1 MNNNQINNN
10 YTTQTPMMQN
20 NIPNYVDKQP
30 KKKRKKHIGL
40 WIILTILILTVSIFG
55 IKVWRNSVA
64 TDYLNNILSDQPF
77 GFSNADYIDYV
88 TEDIKIPNKI
98 EISEEKFE
106 EIEWESNNED
116 ILTSNG
122 IVTRPTTSNT
132 PVELTA
138 TIKHRFG
145 KGQKTFYLTVI
156 KSDKKS
162 IEDIY
167 VLTQEE
173 ISSGKGRNNI
183 EITYDKNK
191 NIETISGNLGSTKVE
206 NSDDVLTVIKA
217 YSKLLNIENLSFTVS
232 NINSSLDGKQYTCTQ
247 IYNNLPVL
255 SKQIVITT
263 NNKDCL
269 DSITVNVAKNI
280 KVNTSNKLS
289 QKEIEKIVTSEMGKT
304 TVVVSTKEIVTEKDN
319 KFYHVYSIS
328 TLNEE
333 KNELYNILI
342 DINSKKIISKK
353 SLLSKA
359 TSENVKSTAADV
371 FGETQT
377 FYVNKESGLLNTQYR
392 FEDTGRNIRIVNGD
406 SLGLLIDLLING
418 EKVNV
423 AEHLDEKNY
432 EIHSGK
438 NDFSKYPDGVSAYT
452 NLITTYDWY
461 KNNLNRTSFDGKGM
475 PINCLI
481 KFSASEDNAS
491 YISNFKVFGVGEVT
505 KFKYILSGGLDVMG
519 HEYTHAVFH
528 SITGDQP
535 YSTTMHDT
543 INEAYAD
550 IFGCL
555 IDGDWDMGLGLVA
568 DDTVFRDST
577 FKTEHINY
585 LEGKFPTEYLGENW
599 QDECHADSVVLS
611 HVAYAMTENGFSDN
625 DVANIWYQSLFY
637 GVPIDADFIDIRHNV
652 ERAAEKLGYSDEQIS
667 TIGKLFDKVKI
678 KEKEKIKIEN
688 YSVDGDMFKD
698 DTQTKNFLVV
708 WSPIA
713 SILGKSPI
721 MIFEEDNSIE
731 QSYSDE
737 EIARLLSDYYSG
749 LLNEE
754 ISDSEYQFNIQFDY
768 RRMPK
773 FAINMCKNF
782 ATDAKNNML
791 TQISDTTGQSE
802 EETDDWF
809 GIIFLVQN
817 YEGTSYEFWTEFMGM
832 DFSQIEWKSTE

>member
-1 MNNNQINNN
+1 MNQIPNN
-10 YTTQTPMMQN
+10 YNVQNQSMQN
-20 NIPNYVDKQP
+20 NIPNYSNKVP

-40 WIILTILILTVSIFG
+40 WIVLTILILTVSVIS
-55 IKVWRNSVA
+55 IRIWRNNVA

-77 GFSNADYIDYV
+77 GFNNSDYIDYV
-88 TEDIKIPNKI
+88 TGNIVIPDKI
-98 EISEEKFE
+98 EISEEEFK
-106 EIEWESNNED
+106 EIEWESSDSSIISTDGTVNC
-116 ILTSNG
+116 
-122 IVTRPTTSNT
+122 PTTTNT
-132 PVELTA
+132 SVELTA
-138 TIKHRFG
+138 TIKHLFG
-145 KGQKTFYLTVI
+145 KGKKTFSLTVI
-156 KSDKKS
+156 KSDIKN
-162 IEDIY
+162 IDDVY
-167 VLTQEE
+167 VLTEEE
-173 ISSGKGRNNI
+173 ISSGKGKNNI
-183 EITYDKNK
+183 ELTYDENK

-206 NSDDVLTVIKA
+206 NNDDALVVIKA
-217 YSKLLNIENLSFTVS
+217 YSKLLDIEGLLF
-232 NINSSLDGKQYTCTQ
+232 NINNVNTSLDGKQYTCQQ

-255 SKQIVITT
+255 GKQIMITT
-263 NNKDCL
+263 DARDCL
-269 DSITVNVAKNI
+269 DSITVNVDRNI

-289 QKEIEKIVTSEMGKT
+289 KKELSKIVTSEMGKT
-304 TVVVSTKEIVTEKDN
+304 TVIISSKEVIVEKNN
-319 KFYHVYSIS
+319 KFYHVYTVS

-342 DINSKKIISKK
+342 DINSKKVISKQ

-359 TSENVKSTAADV
+359 TSESVKSTAADV
-371 FGETQT
+371 FGENQT
-377 FYVNKESGLLNTQYR
+377 FYVNKESSFLNTQYR

-418 EKVNV
+418 ENINV

-611 HVAYAMTENGFSDN
+611 HVAYAMTENGFSNN

-637 GVPIDADFIDIRHNV
+637 GVHVDTNFIDIRHNV
-652 ERAAEKLGYSDEQIS
+652 ERSAEKLGYCVERIS
-667 TIGKLFDKVKI
+667 TIGKLFDEVKI
-678 KEKEKIKIEN
+678 KEKEKFNIKN
-688 YSVDGDMFKD
+688 YSVDGDMFRD

-754 ISDSEYQFNIQFDY
+754 ISDSKYQFNIQFDY

-773 FAINMCKNF
+773 FAIDMCKNF

-832 DFSQIEWKSTE
+832 DFSQIEWESTE

>member
-1 MNNNQINNN
+1 MFMNQIPNN
-10 YTTQTPMMQN
+10 YNVQNQSMQN
-20 NIPNYVDKQP
+20 NIPNYSNKVP

-40 WIILTILILTVSIFG
+40 WIVLTILILTVSVIS
-55 IKVWRNSVA
+55 IRIWRNNVA

-77 GFSNADYIDYV
+77 GFNNSDYIDYV
-88 TEDIKIPNKI
+88 TGNIVIPDKI
-98 EISEEKFE
+98 EISEEEFK
-106 EIEWESNNED
+106 EIEWESSDSSIISTDGTVNC
-116 ILTSNG
+116 
-122 IVTRPTTSNT
+122 PTTTNT
-132 PVELTA
+132 SVELTA
-138 TIKHRFG
+138 TIKHLFG
-145 KGQKTFYLTVI
+145 KGKKTFSLTVI
-156 KSDKKS
+156 KSDIKN
-162 IEDIY
+162 IDDVY
-167 VLTQEE
+167 VLTEEE
-173 ISSGKGRNNI
+173 ISSGKGKNNI
-183 EITYDKNK
+183 ELTYDENK

-206 NSDDVLTVIKA
+206 NNDDALVVIKA
-217 YSKLLNIENLSFTVS
+217 YSKLLDIEGLLF
-232 NINSSLDGKQYTCTQ
+232 NINNVNTSLDGKQYTCQQ

-255 SKQIVITT
+255 GKQIMITT
-263 NNKDCL
+263 DARDCL
-269 DSITVNVAKNI
+269 DSITVNVDRNI

-289 QKEIEKIVTSEMGKT
+289 KKELSKIVTSEMGKT
-304 TVVVSTKEIVTEKDN
+304 TVIISSKEVIVEKNN
-319 KFYHVYSIS
+319 KFYHVYTVS

-342 DINSKKIISKK
+342 DINSKKVISKQ

-359 TSENVKSTAADV
+359 TSESVKSTAADV
-371 FGETQT
+371 FGENQT
-377 FYVNKESGLLNTQYR
+377 FYVNKESSFLNTQYR

-418 EKVNV
+418 ENINV

-611 HVAYAMTENGFSDN
+611 HVAYAMTENGFSNN

-637 GVPIDADFIDIRHNV
+637 GVPVDSDFIDIRHNV

-667 TIGKLFDKVKI
+667 TIGKLFDEVKI
-678 KEKEKIKIEN
+678 KEKEKFNIKN
-688 YSVDGDMFKD
+688 YSVDGDMFRD

-773 FAINMCKNF
+773 FAIDMCKNF

-832 DFSQIEWKSTE
+832 DFSQIEWESTE

>member
-1 MNNNQINNN
+1 MNQIPNN
-10 YTTQTPMMQN
+10 YNVQNQSMQN
-20 NIPNYVDKQP
+20 NIPNYSNKVP

-40 WIILTILILTVSIFG
+40 WIVLTILILTVSVIS
-55 IKVWRNSVA
+55 IRIWRNNVA

-77 GFSNADYIDYV
+77 GFNNSDYIDYV
-88 TEDIKIPNKI
+88 TGNIVIPDKI
-98 EISEEKFE
+98 EISEEEFK
-106 EIEWESNNED
+106 EIEWESSDSSIISTDGTVNC
-116 ILTSNG
+116 
-122 IVTRPTTSNT
+122 PTTTNT
-132 PVELTA
+132 SVELTA
-138 TIKHRFG
+138 TIKHLFG
-145 KGQKTFYLTVI
+145 KGKKTFSLTVI
-156 KSDKKS
+156 KSDIKN
-162 IEDIY
+162 IDDVY
-167 VLTQEE
+167 VLTEEE
-173 ISSGKGRNNI
+173 ISSGKGKNNI
-183 EITYDKNK
+183 ELTYDENK

-206 NSDDVLTVIKA
+206 NNDDALVVIKA
-217 YSKLLNIENLSFTVS
+217 YSKLLDIEGLLF
-232 NINSSLDGKQYTCTQ
+232 NINNVNTSLDGKQYTCQQ

-255 SKQIVITT
+255 GKQIMITT
-263 NNKDCL
+263 DARDCL
-269 DSITVNVAKNI
+269 DSITVNVDRNI

-289 QKEIEKIVTSEMGKT
+289 KKELSKIVTSEMGKT
-304 TVVVSTKEIVTEKDN
+304 TVIISSKEVIVEKNN
-319 KFYHVYSIS
+319 KFYHVYTVS

-342 DINSKKIISKK
+342 DINSKKVISKQ

-359 TSENVKSTAADV
+359 TSESVKSTAADV
-371 FGETQT
+371 FGENQT
-377 FYVNKESGLLNTQYR
+377 FYVNKESSFLNTQYR

-418 EKVNV
+418 ENINV

-611 HVAYAMTENGFSDN
+611 HVAYAMTENGFSNN

-637 GVPIDADFIDIRHNV
+637 GVPVDSDFIDIRHNV

-667 TIGKLFDKVKI
+667 TIGKLFDEVKI
-678 KEKEKIKIEN
+678 KEKEKFNIKN
-688 YSVDGDMFKD
+688 YSVDGDMFRD

-773 FAINMCKNF
+773 FAIDMCKNF

-832 DFSQIEWKSTE
+832 DFSQIEWESTE